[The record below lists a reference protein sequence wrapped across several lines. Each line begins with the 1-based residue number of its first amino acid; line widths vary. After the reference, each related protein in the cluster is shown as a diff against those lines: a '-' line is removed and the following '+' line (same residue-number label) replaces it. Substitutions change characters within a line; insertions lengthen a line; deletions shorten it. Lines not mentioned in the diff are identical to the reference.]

1 MASEA
6 NMQRRAGVLL
16 LPLLVALLAH
26 VPGASGDDTVPDRR
40 AVRVAAKQPS
50 DASLRDT
57 LLDLMQQLESLQRDV
72 RDLRNTVE
80 VQGHE
85 LEQLKSRQATLY
97 DDLDRRLRDAERRG
111 TPAAA
116 PAAPGAAATASV
128 PLSVPAG
135 GTPAPRTTT
144 PQQQQDY
151 DAAFSLMRQ
160 GLYEK
165 AIKAFRD
172 FVAKYPDSA
181 LADNAQYWIAEG
193 NYVLRNYKL
202 ALEEFT
208 KVMNAPQSTKAPDAL
223 LKVGY
228 VQYELGDFDQARKT
242 LTDVQ
247 QRYPGTTVARLA
259 ATRLEKMNRTRH
271 QSENSFAGRS
281 GIIIDRPGSFL
292 SSS

>member
-1 MASEA
+1 
-6 NMQRRAGVLL
+6 MQRHAGFLL
-16 LPLLVALLAH
+16 FLVLVALLAH
-26 VPGASGDDTVPDRR
+26 VPGAVADDGLPDRR
-40 AVRVAAKQPS
+40 AVKVAAKQPT
-50 DASLRDT
+50 DASLRDNM
-57 LLDLMQQLESLQRDV
+57 LDLMQQLESLQRDV

-80 VQGHE
+80 LQGHE
-85 LEQLKSRQATLY
+85 LEQLKSRQGTLY

-116 PAAPGAAATASV
+116 VPTPGATATVA
-128 PLSVPAG
+128 PTPTPG
-135 GTPAPRTTT
+135 GTPAARTTT

-151 DAAFSLMRQ
+151 DAAFGLMKQ

-172 FVAKYPDSA
+172 FVAKYPDSG

-208 KVMNAPQSTKAPDAL
+208 KVLKDPQAAKAPDAL
-223 LKVGY
+223 LKIGY
-228 VQYELGDFDQARKT
+228 VQYELGAYDKARKA

-247 QRYPGTTVARLA
+247 ERYPGTTVAKLA
-259 ATRLEKMNRTRH
+259 ATRLEKMKK
-271 QSENSFAGRS
+271 EGR
-281 GIIIDRPGSFL
+281 
-292 SSS
+292 